1 MEKYRFKSAVVLWQL
16 KERGYSEAS
25 IQSYRRI
32 FSSIENYL
40 NEKGVVYSPALGEEM
55 LALNE
60 DAFFKEPG
68 ILLRSAC
75 IRKLNDVYLHGDIKT
90 ALLSPHKKYG
100 RVELV
105 EQFENAVTGF
115 MDSVKD
121 SFTMSQQENVRRR
134 VCLFFRYM
142 QTSGVNC
149 IEAISYQKI
158 SAYHEELKYLKPA
171 SRIVEESSIHQILRY
186 LSDRGE
192 ISPGIY
198 LHMYLLEKGHSMAL
212 EMFTFEE
219 RQKIEELRLESV
231 HFSSDMFLKDGMEL
245 VRKYHSVGYV
255 QAECTAVKRTI
266 LYLFLFLDLNG
277 LGYLPEI
284 ADIWLYSDVTKKVIT
299 GSSWKL
305 ARRVVNVFRDLVL
318 GGKVD
323 FSKVYRKG
331 MSGIDELPEW
341 CRIPLMDYAA
351 LRYKEKLEEST
362 VNNDLY
368 SILRFMRFILQAGI
382 SSFAELR
389 GNDVAEFNLKDIHGS
404 PEGKNSCNARIR
416 KFLMYLERE
425 GYTAVKNLFMSLST
439 TAATIETIVKI
450 FSDEEILAIRQ
461 YVNSAQTPLEIRDS
475 AMILLGCDMGIR
487 GCDIVNLALSDIDWH
502 RQCIRFRQDKTDADI
517 YLAMPTAV
525 GNAIYRYLR
534 DIRNKKTSSDKVFI
548 SIKAPYKSIKR
559 SVCYDTLHRILPD
572 RNVHGSGF
580 HVTRKTF
587 STNRLKSG
595 VKPSLIADV
604 LGHADMSTLTPYLS
618 LDTERMSL
626 CPLSLSELFI
636 TMEGGFR

>member
-1 MEKYRFKSAVVLWQL
+1 
-16 KERGYSEAS
+16 
-25 IQSYRRI
+25 
-32 FSSIENYL
+32 
-40 NEKGVVYSPALGEEM
+40 
-55 LALNE
+55 
-60 DAFFKEPG
+60 
-68 ILLRSAC
+68 
-75 IRKLNDVYLHGDIKT
+75 
-90 ALLSPHKKYG
+90 
-100 RVELV
+100 
-105 EQFENAVTGF
+105 
-115 MDSVKD
+115 
-121 SFTMSQQENVRRR
+121 
-134 VCLFFRYM
+134 
-142 QTSGVNC
+142 
-149 IEAISYQKI
+149 
-158 SAYHEELKYLKPA
+158 
-171 SRIVEESSIHQILRY
+171 
-186 LSDRGE
+186 
-192 ISPGIY
+192 
-198 LHMYLLEKGHSMAL
+198 
-212 EMFTFEE
+212 
-219 RQKIEELRLESV
+219 
-231 HFSSDMFLKDGMEL
+231 
-245 VRKYHSVGYV
+245 
-255 QAECTAVKRTI
+255 
-266 LYLFLFLDLNG
+266 
-277 LGYLPEI
+277 
-284 ADIWLYSDVTKKVIT
+284 
-299 GSSWKL
+299 
-305 ARRVVNVFRDLVL
+305 
-318 GGKVD
+318 
-323 FSKVYRKG
+323 
-331 MSGIDELPEW
+331 
-341 CRIPLMDYAA
+341 MDYAA